1 MPALAGFGGITQGQ
15 GVTKM
20 LGYSQEHN
28 TNEKPTSIPFGLPH
42 KPKTPHISSTHKINE
57 KVTH

>member
-42 KPKTPHISSTHKINE
+42 KPKHTHI
-57 KVTH
+57 